1 MKPKALILVFIIV
14 VGIIVAVITIKPPAQ
29 SPKTAL
35 VGSITHDFELLDPNG
50 YKISLSDMKGSV
62 VFINFWAT
70 WCASCIEEMPSIERM
85 FRNLSDKTSFKVVT
99 ILYKDDLRQAL
110 GFMKQNGYTFPVY
123 LNPDESAAK
132 IFGIT
137 GIPETFVI
145 DKNGL
150 LRNKVIGPAEW
161 DSPRALETVQTLI
174 NESQH

>member
-1 MKPKALILVFIIV
+1 MKPKALILLFIIV
-14 VGIIVAVITIKPPAQ
+14 IGIMVAVFTIKPVQ

-35 VGSITHDFELLDPNG
+35 VGSITHDFELLDPSGN
-50 YKISLSDMKGSV
+50 KISLSDMKGSV

-70 WCASCIEEMPSIERM
+70 WCASCIEEMPSIEHM
-85 FRNLSDKTSFKVVT
+85 FRNLSDKSSFKVVT
-99 ILYKDDLRQAL
+99 ILYKDDFSRAL

-137 GIPETFVI
+137 GIPETFIV
-145 DKNGL
+145 DKQGL

-161 DSPRALETVQTLI
+161 DSPRTLEIVQTLI
-174 NESQH
+174 NES